1 MAFDLDGSARQHGGH
16 SGVLADGGSAA
27 VPARP
32 LAGAQAAEAEQGRSI
47 RLRRKVPH
55 TANYNSASR
64 QGITRFIANPLCC
77 YYRCVR
83 RRRIVIDCDQTRLP

>member
-16 SGVLADGGSAA
+16 PGVLADGGSAA

-47 RLRRKVPH
+47 RLRRKAPH
-55 TANYNSASR
+55 AANYNSSSR
-64 QGITRFIANPLCC
+64 QGIILTSVHGLRTHRSSGVPS
-77 YYRCVR
+77 
-83 RRRIVIDCDQTRLP
+83 